1 MAMPDFTM
9 RQLLEAGVHFGH
21 HTRRWNPRMAP
32 FLYGT
37 RNQVHIIDLQQTV
50 PMLDRALR
58 AVRDVTAAGGR
69 VLFVGTKRAAAE
81 HVAEAAKRCGQY
93 YVNHRWLGG
102 TLTNWKTITGSIK
115 RLRQIEDLVAGDTQ
129 GLTKKEVLDITRD
142 KDKLDRALGG
152 IKDMGG
158 LPDIL
163 FIIDTNKEKLAV
175 EEANKLHI
183 PVVAVLDSNS
193 DPTGVT
199 FPIPGNDD
207 AIRAITLYC
216 DLVAGAVLDG
226 ISAEM
231 AAPAPTS
238 ARAKTAR
245 PRSLAEADAEAA
257 RPPEPAFG
265 EANDGRDYRRPGEGP
280 ARQDR
285 RGHDGLQEGA
295 DRDRAATSKPRSTGC
310 ARRASPPPPRSPAV
324 SPPRA
329 WSASPP
335 RPARP
340 RSSRSTPKPTSSPA
354 TRPSRTS
361 SRTSRRSRWRSAT
374 TSMRSRPR
382 RFPAPAARSREEL
395 THLVATIGENMNIR
409 RAKVLTVS
417 QGVVATYMH
426 QALRPVSARS
436 ACWRRSKA
444 PANSRRWR
452 RSAARSAC
460 TSPPRGRR
468 RSTSTRSIRRR
479 WSAERRC

>member
-1 MAMPDFTM
+1 MSLVLRGRGTHQFSLNLPQAESATPPLLRFARVSAISRRAGGPRSPLRTAGNSHAGRLSRGFGSGACMARAPRRPNRTIGKDTPMAMPEFTL

-21 HTRRWNPRMAP
+21 HTRRWNPRMGP
-32 FLYGT
+32 FLYGV

-50 PMLDRALR
+50 PLLDRALR

-69 VLFVGTKRAAAE
+69 VLLVGTKRAAAE
-81 HVAEAAKRCGQY
+81 YVAEAAKRCGQY

-183 PVVAVLDSNS
+183 PVVAILDSNS

-216 DLVAGAVLDG
+216 DLIAGAVLDG

-231 AAPAPTS
+231 AAS
-238 ARAKTAR
+238 
-245 PRSLAEADAEAA
+245 
-257 RPPEPAFG
+257 
-265 EANDGRDYRRPGEGP
+265 
-280 ARQDR
+280 
-285 RGHDGLQEGA
+285 GA
-295 DRDRAATSKPRSTGC
+295 DIGA
-310 ARRASPPPPRSPAV
+310 
-324 SPPRA
+324 
-329 WSASPP
+329 
-335 RPARP
+335 
-340 RSSRSTPKPTSSPA
+340 
-354 TRPSRTS
+354 
-361 SRTSRRSRWRSAT
+361 
-374 TSMRSRPR
+374 
-382 RFPAPAARSREEL
+382 REEL
-395 THLVATIGENMNIR
+395 PPGAMADVEAATE
-409 RAKVLTVS
+409 
-417 QGVVATYMH
+417 
-426 QALRPVSARS
+426 
-436 ACWRRSKA
+436 
-444 PANSRRWR
+444 
-452 RSAARSAC
+452 AAHA
-460 TSPPRGRR
+460 
-468 RSTSTRSIRRR
+468 
-479 WSAERRC
+479 